1 MAQAQLDAD
10 GSMRE
15 CSHSGRRCG
24 ARNSCVCLFE
34 TSFQTLAQAGDCLAF
49 LLSRGLLHP
58 FVPAESPRQAPCA
71 IHGEGQRPDLGAG
84 QQPGL
89 LLTRQINPELFE
101 GSVLALTE
109 SRGAEQN
116 PGRAGGGWGRDG
128 TGRGGSGGTSAGPG
142 RAPHEAGAPAEPG
155 RAPGSPSRPLREV
168 AEQRRPLPA
177 RSFPFR
183 CP

>member
-1 MAQAQLDAD
+1 
-10 GSMRE
+10 MRE

-101 GSVLALTE
+101 GSL
-109 SRGAEQN
+109 SSPGASSSS
-116 PGRAGGGWGRDG
+116 AAAWGCCRHSPQPL
-128 TGRGGSGGTSAGPG
+128 RSGGATGSRVTA
-142 RAPHEAGAPAEPG
+142 APRLRPCTGQASELSVSSCWAS
-155 RAPGSPSRPLREV
+155 SPQPTYALDRPWTTPWLQPSLSTATGVLDR
-168 AEQRRPLPA
+168 L
-177 RSFPFR
+177 
-183 CP
+183 